1 MNFNPNELVTL
12 VIIVAL
18 VSLVGTLMMHN
29 RRPAAV
35 APPVAE
41 PSVSSVSSVGLY
53 LTDPAPPAVQDGA
66 VGRLL
71 RLPHIRRLVDGTLL
85 DYYRGI
91 RIETCQCQQ
100 FPYPHLVVCYGEQCN
115 IALATASALEQ
126 YVAVQEAIGAWLD
139 QGMTPRN
146 TPVEGC

>member
-29 RRPAAV
+29 RRPAAGTS
-35 APPVAE
+35 PVAE
-41 PSVSSVSSVGLY
+41 PSVSPVSAIGLY
-53 LTDPAPPAVQDGA
+53 LTDPAPPALQDGA
-66 VGRLL
+66 VGRLQ

-85 DYYRGI
+85 DYYRGS
-91 RIETCQCQQ
+91 RIETCQCQHI
-100 FPYPHLVVCYGEQCN
+100 PYPHLVVCYGDKRN

-126 YVAVQEAIGAWLD
+126 FVAMQEAIGALLG
-139 QGMTPRN
+139 QAMKSRN
-146 TPVEGC
+146 TIVEGC